1 MDRQSANYD
10 YVVMDNEAGMEHLS
24 RRTTR
29 DVDILLI
36 VSDPTQR
43 GIVAAQRVADL
54 VDELEIDVKERFL
67 IVNRFPGKE
76 LPPALQE
83 AIDAVNAEFLGVVPY
98 DPTMTEFEF
107 TGRPLV
113 ELDENSAVY
122 QSVREMFERVLARQ
136 LHQ

>member
-1 MDRQSANYD
+1 
-10 YVVMDNEAGMEHLS
+10 MEHLS

-113 ELDENSAVY
+113 ELDENSPVY

-136 LHQ
+136 LHG